1 MTAKAIDV
9 SPRFFLYVYVL
20 SLCLIG
26 GYLSCSVYNFLW
38 IVHPSVGTLS
48 AFLEGCNRQTDS
60 YTDNSKEANNEAM
73 CCCCC
78 SGDSMRSFSCF
89 VGFCNAI
96 LP

>member
-60 YTDNSKEANNEAM
+60 YTDNSKEANKENRRR
-73 CCCCC
+73 
-78 SGDSMRSFSCF
+78 SGKNGPTVRLNLYFK
-89 VGFCNAI
+89 VGS
-96 LP
+96 